1 LNGSVFLKLSQ
12 LLTSYFTATKPSIL
26 LTVHLNEQNKT
37 NSEKNKNPLER
48 KHTGHR

>member
-1 LNGSVFLKLSQ
+1 LNASVFFKLSQ
-12 LLTSYFTATKPSIL
+12 LLTSYFTATKPIV